1 MLKIENL
8 KGQKIQ
14 RDTNMRKITK
24 IAAIVY
30 IVFNL
35 GIFIV
40 GMGEYGSCGGLWTH
54 NYYQLFDEKGHPIMD
69 EDGAVA
75 RVYGGRSF
83 NWAWIVLFPTCVFRA
98 VCGPALDE
106 CGPVWIPLFLLWLVG
121 VPLLLCAGLEKL
133 VEWFQNW
140 LLNRET

>member
-24 IAAIVY
+24 IVAIVY

-40 GMGEYGSCGGLWTH
+40 GMGEYGTCGGLWTH
-54 NYYQLFDEKGHPIMD
+54 NYYQMFDEKGHPIMN
-69 EDGAVA
+69 ENGTIV

-83 NWAWIVLFPTCVFRA
+83 NWAWIIFFPVCAFSA
-98 VCGPALDE
+98 VCGPALNE
-106 CGPVWIPLFLLWLVG
+106 CGSMWVPLFLLWFIG
-121 VPLLLCAGLEKL
+121 APFASGSLEHHLHCLQHLK
-133 VEWFQNW
+133 N
-140 LLNRET
+140 